1 MAKRKRST
9 IADASP
15 AATDAS
21 NIDISK
27 IRHTEVPL
35 PPNVKKT
42 APTATRRQSARGGA
56 AATTNPNI
64 NPDVLDGKMALRASP
79 DGHESGEPSS
89 HLKSVTGNGT
99 ANNVSAITNGTADMA
114 PSTQLIGVGANGA
127 GAAPTA
133 KGKRKKAPAQNVKV
147 EDEEANIGAVNGAV
161 NITGSTENN
170 GMAGDPE
177 DADGLE
183 EDEVEVKEALSRP
196 PPVNSE
202 YLPLPWKG
210 RLGYVRYRTATMQAQ
225 LTSALGMSQHISP
238 QRQSSRVQLPHMSHR
253 QHPRASPSPEGPL
266 SARTC
271 HEKSPRQG
279 TTRRCGARDALCRR
293 IGPR

>member
-1 MAKRKRST
+1 MLHSFHRTTFRIALRTPQPSLLVLHSFRASPFSPGMAKRKRST

-21 NIDISK
+21 NIDVSK

-42 APTATRRQSARGGA
+42 APTATATRRQSARGGA

-79 DGHESGEPSS
+79 DGHESGESSS
-89 HLKSVTGNGT
+89 HLKSDTGNGT
-99 ANNVSAITNGTADMA
+99 AKGVSAITNGTADMA
-114 PSTQLIGVGANGA
+114 PSTQLNGVGANGA

-133 KGKRKKAPAQNVKV
+133 AGKGKRKKAPAQNVKV
-147 EDEEANIGAVNGAV
+147 EDEEANVGAVNGAV
-161 NITGSTENN
+161 NITGSTETN

-210 RLGYVRYRTATMQAQ
+210 RLGYVRYRK
-225 LTSALGMSQHISP
+225 P
-238 QRQSSRVQLPHMSHR
+238 P
-253 QHPRASPSPEGPL
+253 
-266 SARTC
+266 
-271 HEKSPRQG
+271 
-279 TTRRCGARDALCRR
+279 CRHN
-293 IGPR
+293 